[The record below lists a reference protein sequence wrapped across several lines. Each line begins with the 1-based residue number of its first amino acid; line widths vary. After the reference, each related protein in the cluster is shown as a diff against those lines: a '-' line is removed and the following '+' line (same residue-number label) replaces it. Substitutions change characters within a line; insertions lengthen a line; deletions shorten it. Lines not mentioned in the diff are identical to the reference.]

1 MTLRKKYV
9 NSTLENKKCYK
20 CKEMF
25 PRTEEYFY
33 PVKNRKIGVKS
44 YASYCITCDNQRAK
58 EYKKNLTTEQKKTS
72 QQKYVESERGYF
84 MELWGGIR
92 TSIHGNQFKDFEE
105 FFNCWIEQEKKYGLK
120 CPYYP
125 HIEMTRVKGKGK
137 ITNTNISKDRILSS
151 MPYGPKNIMFI
162 CWKANNE
169 KGNVTPY
176 LAARYLDFVENS
188 EYCKKMTEFEL
199 ETLEA
204 KHSYRN
210 RADIDLILDVVD
222 HTKKSLEL
230 FNSYAIKFMEM
241 ARAEPSQ
248 IREEDEYED
257 EEEERRDH

>member
-1 MTLRKKYV
+1 
-9 NSTLENKKCYK
+9 
-20 CKEMF
+20 
-25 PRTEEYFY
+25 
-33 PVKNRKIGVKS
+33 
-44 YASYCITCDNQRAK
+44 
-58 EYKKNLTTEQKKTS
+58 
-72 QQKYVESERGYF
+72 
-84 MELWGGIR
+84 
-92 TSIHGNQFKDFEE
+92 
-105 FFNCWIEQEKKYGLK
+105 
-120 CPYYP
+120 
-125 HIEMTRVKGKGK
+125 
-137 ITNTNISKDRILSS
+137 
-151 MPYGPKNIMFI
+151 MFI